1 LDGPLGLVAVADVAY
16 PQAADLEQ
24 PSNVIPQWLFKMLQI
39 QAKPHPQALCQPD
52 IIYTNGTA

>member
-1 LDGPLGLVAVADVAY
+1 MASRTKFPTVP

-39 QAKPHPQALCQPD
+39 QAKPHPKALCQPD